1 MGDLAAIRRYKRAL
15 AIYER
20 AGEARSAAFEALFKP
35 GDHIVHDRGGHLTR
49 ATVVRVCSVPWAG
62 DWLSIRSESGKEYR
76 IGAYH
81 VLCLN
86 GAEVRHGR

>member
-15 AIYER
+15 ATYER
-20 AGEARSAAFEALFKP
+20 AGEARSAAFKAMCKP

-62 DWLSIRSESGKEYR
+62 DSLLIRSESGKEYS
-76 IGAYH
+76 IGAFY
-81 VLCLN
+81 VRFIN
-86 GAEVRHGR
+86 GAGVRDGR